1 MQFSVIFA
9 NPAACELSGTTK
21 AQVGLRRIGIIQDYT
36 GCLDLSLEL
45 IQGNI
50 YPVICR
56 DVQVHITKQEAQ
68 SAGELFLDAFEIT
81 VTVQKGSLNS
91 FFFLDVVT
99 EVNSADN
106 QIRNA
111 RMEWAINKKQLY
123 AAWAE
128 AGFPTDWNPKNEIA
142 GGIKEFDRW
151 GFPTQG
157 TPED

>member
-1 MQFSVIFA
+1 MQFSVKFE
-9 NPAACELSGTTK
+9 NPNSCELSGTTK
-21 AQVGLRRIGIIQDYT
+21 AQVGLRRIAIIQDYT
-36 GCLDLSLEL
+36 GCLDLDERL
-45 IQGNI
+45 ITGNI

-56 DVQVHITKQEAQ
+56 DVQVHITKSEAQ
-68 SAGELFLDAFEIT
+68 RAGELFLDAFEIT

-128 AGFPTDWNPKNEIA
+128 AGFPTDWNPNGDK
-142 GGIKEFDRW
+142 D
-151 GFPTQG
+151 
-157 TPED
+157 